1 MTYTGGNAKDGKHYW
16 LTPPELMEQIW
27 HEFGITFDP
36 CPFPKPYDFDG
47 LTAEWGESNYVNP
60 SFGGYI
66 DDNGKKRGPTAWA
79 RKAIKEYQKGKKVVL
94 VYPMDGWVLMLLA
107 AGAKVRNLGKVLW
120 CSTEDGIQGGGAARQ
135 IAMFILD
142 PESHKHG

>member
-1 MTYTGGNAKDGKHYW
+1 
-16 LTPPELMEQIW
+16 
-27 HEFGITFDP
+27 
-36 CPFPKPYDFDG
+36 
-47 LTAEWGESNYVNP
+47 
-60 SFGGYI
+60 
-66 DDNGKKRGPTAWA
+66 
-79 RKAIKEYQKGKKVVL
+79 
-94 VYPMDGWVLMLLA
+94 MLLA